1 MAKHSVKL
9 FKKARRYNFS
19 LLESN
24 KEFAYG
30 KKRNYPPGESIN
42 PRFRRKLSNYGA
54 QLQEKQKVK
63 FMYGLSEKQLK
74 IFFKKVRKQKSGVLG
89 TNFLIRLESRLDNI
103 CYRFGVTHTRA
114 AARQMVTHR
123 HVRVNNKIINIP
135 SYLLKPGDVVQISTK
150 LAKNPH
156 VLASLKSQTTTLP
169 FVTFSATTLTGKYLR

>member
-30 KKRNYPPGESIN
+30 KKRNYPPGENIN

-169 FVTFSATTLTGKYLR
+169 FVTFSVTTLTGKYLR